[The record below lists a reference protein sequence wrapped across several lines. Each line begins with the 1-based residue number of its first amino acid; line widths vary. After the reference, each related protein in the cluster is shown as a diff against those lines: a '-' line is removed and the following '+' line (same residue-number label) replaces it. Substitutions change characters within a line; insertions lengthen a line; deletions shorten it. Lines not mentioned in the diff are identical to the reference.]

1 VKRHR
6 IVFGLVGLLAIPGA
20 LFLVTGSSLV
30 PVAVTLGPCLM
41 DYTSPLSYGSRASP
55 MGQVGFPIGRGG
67 AELCYG
73 RPAAKG
79 RLIYGGLV
87 PFDTVWRMG
96 ANEPTRLYTDTPISL
111 AGIALSPGRYSLY
124 ATPGPVNWTI
134 YASRSIRHWGNDI
147 SPAVRAREVGQ
158 ATVPVESL
166 AQPVETL
173 TVTAQDSGGVVL
185 LHLDW
190 ATTRITLPVRPAS

>member
-1 VKRHR
+1 M
-6 IVFGLVGLLAIPGA
+6 FGLVGLLTIPGL
-20 LFLVTGSSLV
+20 LFLFTGSGLV
-30 PVAVTLGPCLM
+30 PVSVTLGPCLM
-41 DYTSPLSYGSRASP
+41 DYTNSNTYGPRASP
-55 MGQVGFPIGRGG
+55 MGQVGFSVGSGG

-73 RPAAKG
+73 RPAASG
-79 RLIYGGLV
+79 RRIYGGLV
-87 PFDTVWRMG
+87 PFDTLWRMG

-111 AGIALSPGRYSLY
+111 AGIALGPGRYSLY
-124 ATPGPVNWTI
+124 AIPGPTSWTI

-173 TVTAQDSGGVVL
+173 TVSAQDSGGAVL

-190 ATTRITLPVRPAS
+190 ATTRITLPVRPGS